1 MAVDQT
7 LLAQARQ
14 AHRDVF
20 SRDAVDVVV
29 SPGRV
34 NLIGEHTDY
43 NEGYVLPL
51 AIDRHALIAF
61 SPRTDRTVRLWSAS
75 FAKSV
80 DDVVEIEIDAVGSG
94 GANGGRAP
102 ADYARGVV
110 HALMSGGEDLGI
122 GAKSLRGCDMAVVS
136 NLPIGA
142 SLSSS
147 ASFELAV
154 IRALVASTPGAQFVP
169 QTAARLGQQ
178 VENRWIGLQSGIM
191 DQMVCAAALAGHA
204 LLLDCRDL
212 TSVNVPLAAG
222 LAVVVL
228 DTGKRRELAGSE
240 YNVRRQQCETAARLL
255 GVSSLREAS
264 IELLHSKKAE
274 LDDVIYRRARHVIG
288 ENARTTAAAMA
299 LRTNDLA
306 MLGELMRA
314 SHASLRDDYE
324 VSVRELDLMAEIANA
339 HAHVVGAR
347 MTGGGFGGCAVAVVD
362 ASVAGQVERFCVD
375 VEAAYRARSACVPA
389 VYACVAS
396 DGTHLLAER
405 AS

>member
-51 AIDRHALIAF
+51 AIDRHTLIAF

-169 QTAARLGQQ
+169 QTA
-178 VENRWIGLQSGIM
+178 IM

-288 ENARTTAAAMA
+288 ENDRTIAAAMA